1 MAFNKIILQGNLT
14 ADPEVKATPTGVSVC
29 RFGIAVQRRYKNES
43 GAAETDFIDCV
54 AWRSTADFLGKYF
67 TKGTPILVCGSLQM
81 RKWEDKE
88 GNKRISAEVI
98 ADEVTFTAPKGDA
111 APASVAAPTPAN
123 TGKAAYMPEAYQG
136 ASGAKFE
143 PVEDEDGLPF

>member
-1 MAFNKIILQGNLT
+1 MAFNKVILQGNLT

-29 RFGIAVQRRYKNES
+29 RFGIAVQRRYKSEN
-43 GAAETDFIDCV
+43 GTAETDFIDCV
-54 AWRSTADFLGKYF
+54 AWRSTADFVGKYF
-67 TKGTPILVCGSLQM
+67 TKGTPILVCGSLQI

-88 GNKRISAEVI
+88 GNKRTSAEVV
-98 ADEVTFTAPKGDA
+98 ADEVTFCAPKGDA
-111 APASVAAPTPAN
+111 APAAVAAPTPTN

-143 PVEDEDGLPF
+143 PVEDEDDLPF

>member
-1 MAFNKIILQGNLT
+1 MAFNRIILQGNLT

-29 RFGIAVQRRYKNES
+29 RFGIAVQRRYKNEN

-54 AWRSTADFLGKYF
+54 AWRSTADFVGKYF

-88 GNKRISAEVI
+88 GNKRISAEVV

-111 APASVAAPTPAN
+111 SHATQSAPTPAN

>member
-29 RFGIAVQRRYKNES
+29 RFGIAVQRRYKNEN

-54 AWRSTADFLGKYF
+54 AWRSTADFVGKYF

-88 GNKRISAEVI
+88 GNKRISAEVV

-111 APASVAAPTPAN
+111 SPAPQSAPTPAN

>member
-29 RFGIAVQRRYKNES
+29 RFCVAVQRRYKSES

-54 AWRSTADFLGKYF
+54 AWRSTADFVGRYF

-88 GNKRISAEVI
+88 GNKRISAEVV

-111 APASVAAPTPAN
+111 SPAAVASPTPAN
-123 TGKAAYMPEAYQG
+123 TGKAAYMPEVYQG